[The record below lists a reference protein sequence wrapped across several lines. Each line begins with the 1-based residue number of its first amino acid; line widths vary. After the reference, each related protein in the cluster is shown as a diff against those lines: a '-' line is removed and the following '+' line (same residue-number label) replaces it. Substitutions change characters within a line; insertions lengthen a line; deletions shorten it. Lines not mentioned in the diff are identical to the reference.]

1 MKEEY
6 TCKICEQIFT
16 NPITLYCCGENIC
29 MKHIEK
35 IMARNSSNQFTCLLC
50 KEENYHQKLNV
61 NKFMEKLIAK
71 GLHKYEIDSK
81 YHETLNNLEK
91 EVEKIEQILMD
102 PELVIIEEISELKR
116 QVEWERVKLKSQI
129 DERANDLIQQLES
142 YEAKFKTEYKTNVDF
157 EHYYSLVEPS
167 RNLLK
172 EYENCLNLFSTKHQ
186 EREENNMQSEKIIKY
201 LQIANKQLRNR
212 LFSNFSISYK
222 PFKENILDLYGD
234 IICKVSKKIFQV

>member
-1 MKEEY
+1 MKKEY

-35 IMARNSSNQFTCLLC
+35 IMPRDSSNKFTCLLC
-50 KEENYHQKLNV
+50 KEENYHQKLNI
-61 NKFMEKLIAK
+61 NKFIEKQIAK
-71 GLHKYEIDSK
+71 DLHKYEIDSK
-81 YHETLNNLEK
+81 YQETFNNLEK
-91 EVEKIEQILMD
+91 ELETIEHILID
-102 PELVIIEEISELKR
+102 PEQVIHEEINELKR
-116 QVEWERVKLKSQI
+116 QVDFEREKLKSRI
-129 DERANDLIQQLES
+129 DEHANDLIKQLES

-201 LQIANKQLRNR
+201 LQIANKQLRTG